1 MQDISKQEMID
12 LLNEVTEGVLA
23 VTDGN
28 VPYCIPIGHV
38 CVGDEVFFSI
48 FPKGRKWDYIQKI
61 PNVCFTVFSWFDN
74 KTRWA
79 SVVVDG
85 VMEEITDLEEIEKV
99 VRANVEKQGLDPDE
113 YTPKRMDYYKK
124 AQGKPNALKIFRIKT
139 TDMQGKTAK
148 SHN

>member
-1 MQDISKQEMID
+1 MKDLSKQEMIA
-12 LLNEVTEGVLA
+12 LLTETTEGVLA
-23 VTDGN
+23 VTNGE

-38 CVGDEVFFSI
+38 CVEDTVFFSI

-61 PNVCFTVFSWFDN
+61 PKVCFTVFDWFDN

-85 VMEEITDLEEIEKV
+85 EMEQVEDMASIEAV
-99 VRANVEKQGLDPDE
+99 VRANMEKQGLNPDE
-113 YTPKRMDYYKK
+113 YMEKRMAYYKRSE
-124 AQGKPNALKIFRIKT
+124 GKPSALKIFKIKT

-148 SHN
+148 GQS